1 MEHLPELAEA
11 AGKMGI
17 QSYLVYQVLGPP
29 AKAVGSS
36 LESLVQFCATNVG
49 QIFRNAGKK
58 LGPGLQE
65 AGSVPPRVLARIIDD
80 GAYAED
86 TLIVDYL
93 GGVLA
98 SAKTAEGRDDRGAMW
113 SSQVG
118 RMSTY
123 QIRTHYIFYTILGR
137 LIQNDMQDLG
147 AGKVRPRCRTLVP
160 ISLYQAAMEIST
172 SHEATDIA
180 SHSLNGLSRE
190 GLLGAWTLGNSETW
204 PSIGVTSTELGF
216 VAEPTL
222 AGIEL
227 YLSAHG
233 RGTVNPAR
241 FAFVAGSLPPLEIAI
256 SISDGASLQPRDV
269 SAGTFIP

>member
-1 MEHLPELAEA
+1 
-11 AGKMGI
+11 MGI

-36 LESLVQFCATNVG
+36 LETLVEFCAANVG

-58 LGPGLQE
+58 LGPGLQDE
-65 AGSVPPRVLARIIDD
+65 GSVPPRVLARIIDD

-137 LIQNDMQDLG
+137 LLGNDMQDLG
-147 AGKVRPRCRTLVP
+147 SGKVRPQCRTLLP
-160 ISLYQAAMEIST
+160 ISLYQSAMEFST
-172 SHEATDIA
+172 SHEAIDIA

-190 GLLGAWTLGNSETW
+190 GLIGAWTLGNAATW
-204 PSIGVTSTELGF
+204 PNVGVTSAELGF

-241 FAFVAGSLPPLEIAI
+241 FALVAGSLPPLEIAI
-256 SISDGASLQPRDV
+256 PIADGASFQPRDV
-269 SAGTFIP
+269 SAGSYIP